1 MKAQTDIP
9 GGAVSG
15 VWTREGSPYHING
28 SVTVPNDSTLTIE
41 PGVEVVLM
49 GHYKL
54 NVEGRLLAIGT
65 QEDSIRF
72 SAADTLAG
80 WHGIRFQ
87 GTAATNDT
95 SKIVYCVL
103 RNGKANTGTGFDRCG
118 GAILIA
124 DFDKVLVSNCL
135 FDSNVQSGA
144 EMSPVIT
151 AGPAIWVYRASP
163 VITHSTFTHNRGS
176 KGGAIICN
184 TSPRAIVSHNIFT
197 ENIGG
202 WVGPLV
208 AIGDG
213 SCPIFSGN
221 IIFDN
226 VGGLGGGG
234 MSVEFG
240 ASPWIENNIIF
251 HNQAPI
257 GGGIMCY
264 TNAHPVLVN
273 NTIVFNTTSSTG
285 GGVVSVAGSNPI
297 LINNILYGNRASGVN
312 RENQICV
319 YDNAS
324 GARILYCNVEGGR
337 SGIAVPANPVETIL
351 YEHNIDANPLFL
363 STTPEDY
370 RLSDA
375 SPCIGAGCDSVQVG
389 AAWYRAPQICL
400 AGNSR
405 PSPADSKPDMGA
417 YESLLGNPVAAY
429 AHDMRISSKHY
440 ASPGLDTVC
449 VAAVLV
455 NPFYHAA
462 VLSAIV
468 TDSLGAV
475 RDSVLLY
482 NDGLHWDGKAD
493 DDLWGCT
500 IRAPSDEGFFNV
512 DVSTYDITQGTSR
525 IVTNTA
531 HFTTAG
537 PVTLDSLGIIKS
549 GKNYKVTPFLRNNGT
564 TVIIHGAE
572 VALFCEDPWVSSI
585 NSFQYPVPD
594 LNPGANAATKTLT
607 VTLNTEPFQGYFNI
621 RADVS
626 IDGWV
631 YWSDLMRVN
640 VSTGVADKNEGLPV
654 VFALE
659 QNYPNPFNPATTIAF
674 HLPASSFVTLKVFN
688 TAGQEIAS
696 LVDRQLPAGDHRTE
710 WNASGVPSGI
720 YFYRIQAGIY
730 SETKKLVVL
739 K

>member
-475 RDSVLLY
+475 RDSVSLSD
-482 NDGLHWDGKAD
+482 DGLHWDGSAD
-493 DDLWGCT
+493 DNLWGCA
-500 IRAPSDEGFFNV
+500 IRAPSDESFFNV
-512 DVSTYDITQGTSR
+512 NVRAHDITQGTSR
-525 IVTNTA
+525 SVTNA
-531 HFTTAG
+531 LPFTTAG
-537 PVTLDSLGIIKS
+537 PVTLDSLGITMR
-549 GKNYKVTPFLRNNGT
+549 GTTYRLTPLMRNNGT
-564 TVIIHGAE
+564 AFTIGGAK
-572 VALFCEDPWVSSI
+572 VALICKDPWVNTISPT
-585 NSFQYPVPD
+585 QYPIPD
-594 LNPGANAATKTLT
+594 LTPGANTATRFFA
-607 VTLNTEPFQGYFNI
+607 VTLNTAPFPGYFNI

-626 IDGWV
+626 LDGWV
-631 YWSDLMRVN
+631 YWSDSIRVN
-640 VSTGVADKNEGLPV
+640 VNTGVAEKNWVLPV
-654 VFALE
+654 VFALG
-659 QNYPNPFNPATTIAF
+659 QNHPNPFNPSTTIKF
-674 HLPASSFVTLKVFN
+674 TLPNRSKVELTVFN
-688 TAGQEIAS
+688 LMGQEVIK
-696 LVDRQLPAGDHRTE
+696 LVEGEKEAGFHEVQFDGTHLE
-710 WNASGVPSGI
+710 SGV
-720 YFYRIQAGIY
+720 YFYRLQAGDFIQV
-730 SETKKLVVL
+730 KKFILL